1 MRSSRGPRER
11 SPRRAWFVS
20 SIDRQPG
27 PLLLARDRRL
37 FSSESCAFSPV
48 ESFALTNLRE
58 LGLAEPTARAPAKR
72 LGIAPRRGLRR
83 RRVRWQRAGG
93 AWVANARGSRATESL
108 IRAPGEDPSSTT
120 LVVSRRGTRR
130 RWGTAASRVWPPP
143 TDRADHTVRPVS
155 VSPPLIVFDW
165 CATD

>member
-58 LGLAEPTARAPAKR
+58 FGLAEPMACAVALRI
-72 LGIAPRRGLRR
+72 GIAPRRGLRGC
-83 RRVRWQRAGG
+83 RVGWERAGG
-93 AWVANARGSRATESL
+93 AWNARGSRATGSL
-108 IRAPGEDPSSTT
+108 IRAPGEDSSSTT
-120 LVVSRRGTRR
+120 LVVSRRGTRP

-155 VSPPLIVFDW
+155 LSPPVDGF
-165 CATD
+165 